1 MKFDSQSA
9 FPYPV
14 LRSDSNDYVGEIFS
28 ATYEVSATN
37 DLIIIS
43 VKFNLTCNEILEKI
57 DMGFAVY
64 GLLVTSNE
72 TFEQQFFESD
82 VSFSEFKI
90 SSQSLRGR
98 VLIEPYVVVK
108 KIINN
113 FESSSINN
121 EFGYGPF
128 LFNPGEVLA
137 QATPS
142 DFSISRDYF
151 KPLQSIVKIN
161 LKEDLP
167 KGEWNIKLEQDYII
181 VDVSQRIHNIYISAK
196 NSKKGQDIMLN
207 SMWFAVIVHVVE
219 VLKSS
224 SDIYGEY
231 IWADVIAGKVNNL
244 GIDLDS
250 QESYKIATTLLN
262 NPLLRLN
269 DIF

>member
-14 LRSDSNDYVGEIFS
+14 LRSDSDDYIGEVFS
-28 ATYEVSATN
+28 TTYEVSATN
-37 DLIIIS
+37 DLIVIN
-43 VKFNLTCNEILEKI
+43 VKFNLTCDEILEKI
-57 DMGFAVY
+57 DTGFAVY

-82 VSFSEFKI
+82 TSFSEFRI

-98 VLIEPYVVVK
+98 VSIEPYVVVK
-108 KIINN
+108 KIIND
-113 FESSSINN
+113 FESASINN
-121 EFGYGPF
+121 EFGFG
-128 LFNPGEVLA
+128 LFSFEPGEVLA
-137 QATPS
+137 QAVPS
-142 DFSISRDYF
+142 DFSISREYF
-151 KPLQSIVKIN
+151 KPLQSIVMIN

-167 KGEWNIKLEQDYII
+167 KGEWNIKLEQDYIT
-181 VDVSQRIHNIYISAK
+181 VDVSQSIHNIYIGAK
-196 NSKKGQDIMLN
+196 NSKKGQNIMLN
-207 SMWFAVIVHVVE
+207 SIWFAVIVHAIE

-224 SDIYGEY
+224 NDIYSEY
-231 IWADVIAGKVNNL
+231 IWADVITGKINNL

-250 QESYKIATTLLN
+250 QDSYRIATTLLN

>member
-90 SSQSLRGR
+90 TYPQ
-98 VLIEPYVVVK
+98 K
-108 KIINN
+108 QINKHQYYC
-113 FESSSINN
+113 I
-121 EFGYGPF
+121 
-128 LFNPGEVLA
+128 
-137 QATPS
+137 
-142 DFSISRDYF
+142 
-151 KPLQSIVKIN
+151 
-161 LKEDLP
+161 
-167 KGEWNIKLEQDYII
+167 
-181 VDVSQRIHNIYISAK
+181 
-196 NSKKGQDIMLN
+196 
-207 SMWFAVIVHVVE
+207 
-219 VLKSS
+219 
-224 SDIYGEY
+224 SDIKCFNTKNRYDCDG
-231 IWADVIAGKVNNL
+231 
-244 GIDLDS
+244 
-250 QESYKIATTLLN
+250 
-262 NPLLRLN
+262 N
-269 DIF
+269 D